1 MPTLPS
7 KAPARPWLP
16 KAPPSERKPYQR
28 HAERTPLYD
37 SPRWRALRLAQLKQE
52 PCCRACAAN
61 KRVTPAVVADHITPY
76 RDGTDFFDATN
87 LQSLCTPC
95 HARKSA
101 KEGHQKA
108 YSKRTTPQ

>member
-7 KAPARPWLP
+7 KAPARPWIP
-16 KAPPSERKPYQR
+16 KASPRERKPYQR

-37 SPRWRALRLAQLKQE
+37 SPRWRALRLAQLRQE
-52 PCCRACAAN
+52 PCCRACAAQ
-61 KRVTPAVVADHITPY
+61 KRVTPAVVADHIKPY
-76 RDGTDFFDATN
+76 RDGADFFDASN

-101 KEGHQKA
+101 KEGHVRRKN
-108 YSKRTTPQ
+108 PV